1 MLEFEDEF
9 NYEADIRV
17 VGVGG
22 GGSNAVD
29 HMAEA
34 DLCNIDFIAINTD
47 AQALRM
53 SSSPQKIQIGTE
65 LTKGLGSG
73 ANPEIGREAA
83 IEDREKIAEALKGA
97 DLVFITA
104 GLGGGTGTGAS
115 PVIAEVAKEV
125 GALTV
130 AVVTKPFLFEGRKRG
145 LQAEFGLKELES
157 KVNTLLCIPNQKLFA
172 STGKEVSFLE
182 AFKVADNILLQGI
195 KAISD
200 LITVP
205 GLINLDLADVRT
217 IIAEAG
223 GALLGVGFGRGVDRA
238 KGAAEEAITSPLL
251 EKADISG
258 ARGVLVN
265 VTGGPDLSLR
275 EVEEA
280 TTAIYDMVDGNANI
294 IFGAVFD
301 KSLKGEMRVTVL
313 ATGLKNGREEEQ
325 LSLRLDSLPQF
336 QAAEVIASD
345 RRGLFG
351 RKRKRKAVIPEG
363 FVKEAA
369 LNNDLDIPTFIRW
382 GK

>member
-1 MLEFEDEF
+1 MLDFEDEF
-9 NYEADIRV
+9 DYEADIRV

-29 HMAEA
+29 HMAESG
-34 DLCNIDFIAINTD
+34 LSGIDFIAVNTD
-47 AQALRM
+47 AQAWRM
-53 SSSPQKIQIGTE
+53 STSPQKIQIGAKS
-65 LTKGLGSG
+65 TKGLGSG

-83 IEDREKIAEALKGA
+83 FEDRERIAEVLKGA

-115 PVIAEVAKEV
+115 PVIAEVAREV

-130 AVVTKPFLFEGRKRG
+130 AVVTKPFLFEGRKRS
-145 LQAEFGLKELES
+145 LQAEFGLKELED

-172 STGKEVSFLE
+172 LAGKETSFLD
-182 AFKVADNILLQGI
+182 AFKMADNVLLQGI

-205 GLINLDLADVRT
+205 GLINLDLADVST

-223 GALLGVGFGRGVDRA
+223 GALLGVGFGQGVGRA
-238 KGAAEEAITSPLL
+238 KGAAEGAITCPLL
-251 EKADISG
+251 EKEDISG

-280 TTAIYDMVDGNANI
+280 TTTIYETVDGNANI

-301 KSLKGEMRVTVL
+301 KSLKGKMKVTVL

-325 LSLRLDSLPQF
+325 LSLRLDSLPRF
-336 QAAEVIASD
+336 QATEVMTPDKGNIF
-345 RRGLFG
+345 RRRR
-351 RKRKRKAVIPEG
+351 RKKVTVPEG
-363 FVKEAA
+363 FVEEPAS
-369 LNNDLDIPTFIRW
+369 NNDLDIPTFIRW

>member
-9 NYEADIRV
+9 DYEADIRV
-17 VGVGG
+17 IGVGG

-29 HMAEA
+29 RMAEA
-34 DLCNIDFIAINTD
+34 SPCDIDFIAVNTD
-47 AQALRM
+47 AQALKM
-53 SSSPQKIQIGTE
+53 SSSPQKIQIGAR

-73 ANPEIGREAA
+73 ANPEIGRKAA
-83 IEDREKIAEALKGA
+83 FEDREKIAEALKGA

-115 PVIAEVAKEV
+115 PVIAEVAREV

-130 AVVTKPFLFEGRKRG
+130 AVVTKPFLFEGRKRS
-145 LQAEFGLKELES
+145 LQAEFGLKELDD
-157 KVNTLLCIPNQKLFA
+157 KVNALLCIPNQKLFA
-172 STGKEVSFLE
+172 LAGKETSFLD
-182 AFKVADNILLQGI
+182 AFKMADDILLQGI

-205 GLINLDLADVRT
+205 GLINLDLADVKT
-217 IIAEAG
+217 VIAEAG
-223 GALLGVGFGRGVDRA
+223 GALLGVGFGQGVDRA
-238 KGAAEEAITSPLL
+238 KGAAEGAIACPLL

-280 TTAIYDMVDGNANI
+280 TTTIYDMADGNANI

-301 KSLKGEMRVTVL
+301 ESLKGEMKVTVL
-313 ATGLKNGREEEQ
+313 ATGLKNGGEEEQ
-325 LSLRLDSLPQF
+325 LNLRLDNLPQLPDV
-336 QAAEVIASD
+336 EVVTSD
-345 RRGLFG
+345 KRGLFG
-351 RKRKRKAVIPEG
+351 RKRKKEVAISEV
-363 FVKEAA
+363 FVKETG
-369 LNNDLDIPTFIRW
+369 LNSELDIPTFIRW
-382 GK
+382 GR

>member
-9 NYEADIRV
+9 NCEADIRV
-17 VGVGG
+17 IGVGG
-22 GGSNAVD
+22 GGNNAVD
-29 HMAEA
+29 HMAESG
-34 DLCNIDFIAINTD
+34 LHGIDFIAVNTD
-47 AQALRM
+47 AQALKM
-53 SSSPQKIQIGTE
+53 SSAPQKIQIGAK

-73 ANPEIGREAA
+73 AKPEVGCEAA
-83 IEDREKIAEALKGA
+83 LEDREKIAEALKGA

-115 PVIAEVAKEV
+115 PVIAEVAREV

-130 AVVTKPFLFEGRKRG
+130 AVVTKPFLFEGRKRS
-145 LQAEFGLKELES
+145 LQAEFGLKELED
-157 KVNTLLCIPNQKLFA
+157 KVNTLLCIPNQKLFTLA
-172 STGKEVSFLE
+172 GKDISFLD
-182 AFKVADNILLQGI
+182 AFKMADDILLQGI
-195 KAISD
+195 TAISD

-238 KGAAEEAITSPLL
+238 RGAAEGAITCPLL

-258 ARGVLVN
+258 ARGILVN
-265 VTGGPDLSLR
+265 IAGGPDLSLR

-280 TTAIYDMVDGNANI
+280 TTAIYETVDGNANI

-301 KSLKGEMRVTVL
+301 ESLKGEMKVTVL
-313 ATGLKNGREEEQ
+313 ATGLKNGKGEEQ
-325 LSLRLDSLPQF
+325 LDLRLDSLPPL
-336 QAAEVIASD
+336 QAVEVMTSD
-345 RRGLFG
+345 KGGLL
-351 RKRKRKAVIPEG
+351 KRKRRKRITIPEG
-363 FVKEAA
+363 FIEEPA
-369 LNNDLDIPTFIRW
+369 LNNELDVPTFIRW

>member
-9 NYEADIRV
+9 DCDVDIRV
-17 VGVGG
+17 IGVGG

-29 HMAEA
+29 HMAETG
-34 DLCNIDFIAINTD
+34 LSNIDFIAVNTD
-47 AQALRM
+47 SQALRM

-83 IEDREKIAEALKGA
+83 FEDREKIAEVLKGA

-115 PVIAEVAKEV
+115 PVIAEVAREM

-130 AVVTKPFLFEGRKRG
+130 AVVTKPFLFEGRKRS
-145 LQAEFGLKELES
+145 LQAEFGLKELEA
-157 KVNTLLCIPNQKLFA
+157 KVNTLLCIPNQKLFSLA
-172 STGKEVSFLE
+172 GEETSFLD
-182 AFKVADNILLQGI
+182 AFKMADDVLLQGI

-223 GALLGVGFGRGVDRA
+223 GSLLGVGFGRGVDRA
-238 KGAAEEAITSPLL
+238 RGAAEGAISCPLL

-280 TTAIYDMVDGNANI
+280 TTAIYETVDGNANI

-301 KSLKGEMRVTVL
+301 ESLRGEMRVTVL

-325 LSLRLDSLPQF
+325 LNLRLDSFPKF
-336 QAAEVIASD
+336 QAAEVVTSD
-345 RRGLFG
+345 RRGLFR
-351 RKRKRKAVIPEG
+351 RKRKKKVTIPEG
-363 FVKEAA
+363 FVEDPD
-369 LNNDLDIPTFIRW
+369 LNSELDIPTFIRW

>member
-1 MLEFEDEF
+1 MLELKDEF
-9 NYEADIRV
+9 DYEADIKV
-17 VGVGG
+17 IGVGG

-29 HMAEA
+29 HMAEVA
-34 DLCNIDFIAINTD
+34 LSGIDFIAVNTD

-53 SSSPQKIQIGTE
+53 SSSPQKIQIGTG

-83 IEDREKIAEALKGA
+83 LEDRERIAEALKGA

-115 PVIAEVAKEV
+115 PVIAEVAREA
-125 GALTV
+125 GALVV
-130 AVVTKPFLFEGRKRG
+130 AVVTKPFLFEGRKRS
-145 LQAEFGLKELES
+145 LQAEFGLKELEN

-172 STGKEVSFLE
+172 SAGKEVSFLE
-182 AFKVADNILLQGI
+182 AFKMTDNVLLQGI
-195 KAISD
+195 KVISD

-223 GALLGVGFGRGVDRA
+223 GALLGVGFGRGVDRV
-238 KGAAEEAITSPLL
+238 KGAVEGAVTCPLL

-265 VTGGPDLSLR
+265 VTGGPDLSLQ

-301 KSLKGEMRVTVL
+301 KSLKGEMKVTVL
-313 ATGLKNGREEEQ
+313 ATGLKNGREEKQ
-325 LSLRLDSLPQF
+325 LSLRLDSLPQL
-336 QAAEVIASD
+336 QAAEVMTSD
-345 RRGLFG
+345 RRGLFR
-351 RKRKRKAVIPEG
+351 RKRKKKVAIPEG
-363 FVKEAA
+363 FVEEPA

-382 GK
+382 RK